1 MADIESDLFMD
12 LLKKLA
18 GFGEDKALSAIFGDP
33 TSPILPDIEEAIRQ
47 EFDKAFFQQ
56 SAEVA
61 LIDAAGEVKAAEQ
74 FLAIDYQNALAEAKK
89 AIDGATDK
97 AAETKT
103 QNTAL
108 WTLLDA
114 SSTAPG
120 LSALVAS
127 AGKLEDWIKDAAGR
141 EGGDKIAGRAATIYL
156 GTYLHICLF
165 HSERSKVADI
175 DSTKARELDD
185 LRDKARFA
193 LDKMTSHV
201 AALVEARLN
210 CLQYLSSPT
219 NSTWDQLT
227 DTWFAPSDNNIVYS
241 GTVPNDFNKDYIAAL
256 RTATNATRR
265 LLFNGEQVS
274 ADACWNAVRN
284 NGWLAGPHN
293 AQMDR
298 REDYL
303 GQTFTSD
310 WDFGKWAADSRD
322 LLMQLDVMATGTGG
336 VAQDQW
342 ACCGNCGVLHYN
354 NAASQCPAPGTGGTG
369 HLALQ
374 SPNYVVHGDLPSPPA
389 GTQAEWRWCK
399 NCGGLHFGGGG
410 GSVCPNGKG
419 PHVSD
424 GSGNYLLVATSD
436 TQFKGLP
443 AEDGWKWCNKCGVL
457 HSGTEKSVCP
467 ADGGSHA
474 TDGSADYR
482 LGKIGNALWPFVHDF
497 KHDDFPG

>member
-1 MADIESDLFMD
+1 
-12 LLKKLA
+12 
-18 GFGEDKALSAIFGDP
+18 
-33 TSPILPDIEEAIRQ
+33 
-47 EFDKAFFQQ
+47 
-56 SAEVA
+56 
-61 LIDAAGEVKAAEQ
+61 
-74 FLAIDYQNALAEAKK
+74 
-89 AIDGATDK
+89 
-97 AAETKT
+97 
-103 QNTAL
+103 
-108 WTLLDA
+108 
-114 SSTAPG
+114 
-120 LSALVAS
+120 
-127 AGKLEDWIKDAAGR
+127 
-141 EGGDKIAGRAATIYL
+141 
-156 GTYLHICLF
+156 
-165 HSERSKVADI
+165 
-175 DSTKARELDD
+175 
-185 LRDKARFA
+185 
-193 LDKMTSHV
+193 MTSHV

-241 GTVPNDFNKDYIAAL
+241 GTVPNDSNKDYIAAL

-369 HLALQ
+369 HHGLAKPELRRSRRFALSARRYAGGMALVQ
-374 SPNYVVHGDLPSPPA
+374 ELRRAALWRRGWERLPKRKRPA
-389 GTQAEWRWCK
+389 CQRWQRQLSARRDIRHPIQGIACRRW
-399 NCGGLHFGGGG
+399 LE
-410 GSVCPNGKG
+410 NGATNAASCI
-419 PHVSD
+419 PARRRVSARPTA
-424 GSGNYLLVATSD
+424 GHTRPMA
-436 TQFKGLP
+436 
-443 AEDGWKWCNKCGVL
+443 A
-457 HSGTEKSVCP
+457 
-467 ADGGSHA
+467 
-474 TDGSADYR
+474 ADYR
-482 LGKIGNALWPFVHDF
+482 LGKIGNALWPFVHDS